1 MSSSSRRRPPA
12 LPPEAPDEVC
22 GRAHSEGPEHTQSG
36 GYLRST
42 AQTHTAVSSSF
53 FDNRYSS
60 SSSSHR
66 EGRCSPSSR
75 SSFGLVSQLDNDV
88 HSTNAIGKQPLC
100 ERGGSSIPSEAPN
113 TSSSSSSLFHT
124 SSNLPENH
132 NTWSSWSSRSTH
144 RGRPPSYPLSFE
156 IMQSTNSQE
165 RNVVNDRTCR
175 QPHFHDDHLPAVS
188 SSSSPGPTEKIS
200 RGLVS
205 QPSREAAEE
214 SSSHREHDHH
224 RGRLNDSGGC
234 SDGQEGDHHRHN
246 SQTTDNLP
254 SMPLLSTGHLLE
266 GKRDLDDHV
275 ISSDIFPPSCAPLD
289 HKQSLASV
297 REEDIFSSV
306 SCPPARDGYSPT
318 PVGTL
323 SSAAPSPC
331 VSPSRRGEEDRR
343 NTRTRVTTP
352 SDGHHPDGHLIT
364 STNDLPTQ
372 LSERDL
378 LPLRRRPA
386 PSSSSKAFPPLSSN
400 VTESNSRSDRRNHS
414 SSSSSC
420 HLQHRPLSS
429 SSSSSV
435 FSSSMRVSSGHFPPP
450 EGIRDPRRHRLACSS
465 SSSSSSSSSACPTS
479 YWGGRDNHR
488 CRALRR
494 HHHHYRDG
502 GEGEGMATMHTGFR
516 TASERLDARLPPSVF
531 FEAPSP
537 AHPPQGG
544 SSSLPH
550 HYHAGGLPPTGR
562 ASTRGDSSVLTRH
575 GHGGFKT
582 AADRCSGNGGEG
594 DGEGLS
600 LVVSPSPTGPRAGSG
615 SRSSG
620 ESRRR
625 GSQVPRSVRTQRLS
639 AGALA
644 LLHDGRGVGKDDY
657 HFHHRHHGGGDGGAT
672 TTTGFFPFCP
682 PSRAA
687 SFVRHVQAEA
697 TYGCYPIWTL
707 SVTLWIC
714 LIGSALFL
722 ALGAWLLAEDDKHV
736 ECKLNYEDETLQE
749 GGSRYSLINM
759 TPEHCGQRGDTL
771 VLKGPYIYVYV
782 EMEGFYQNDA
792 QVVWSRNERQ
802 LAGEIFTKAEDL
814 RSCEPVVTAIVDNE
828 TKILHPCGVLA
839 WNVFTDR
846 FQFLDAEPDD
856 AVDSGQIK
864 PLLVEQGPSVL
875 LKSMDWQKH
884 FRNPPLAERAKHR
897 STVYFWM
904 SQVDN
909 DDGEDMYKS
918 REEAKAELLND
929 RLNYEEAGDMVENG
943 HFIQW
948 MYVSTFSSW
957 RKLYGRIRGPIELP
971 IFAYIAVTYDVK
983 LWRGKKAIVLVQP
996 SLFGGRTQFIGIVY
1010 IVFACI
1016 LAIFAT
1022 YMLWKRFFRK
1032 EEYAND
1038 AFKDIRWRFNR
1049 RTKKKLK

>member
-1 MSSSSRRRPPA
+1 MSSSCSPSSSTHKGGPSSTLLSFEVVQSATSQERSSANGRSRRRPA
-12 LPPEAPDEVC
+12 HLPDEHLLS
-22 GRAHSEGPEHTQSG
+22 A
-36 GYLRST
+36 
-42 AQTHTAVSSSF
+42 
-53 FDNRYSS
+53 
-60 SSSSHR
+60 
-66 EGRCSPSSR
+66 
-75 SSFGLVSQLDNDV
+75 
-88 HSTNAIGKQPLC
+88 
-100 ERGGSSIPSEAPN
+100 
-113 TSSSSSSLFHT
+113 
-124 SSNLPENH
+124 
-132 NTWSSWSSRSTH
+132 
-144 RGRPPSYPLSFE
+144 PLS
-156 IMQSTNSQE
+156 SG
-165 RNVVNDRTCR
+165 
-175 QPHFHDDHLPAVS
+175 
-188 SSSSPGPTEKIS
+188 SPTAPPTTEKIS
-200 RGLVS
+200 RRLVS
-205 QPSREAAEE
+205 REPPSIEAAGE
-214 SSSHREHDHH
+214 SSSRRAREVH
-224 RGRLNDSGGC
+224 RGRVNSGG
-234 SDGQEGDHHRHN
+234 SSNGGQEGHYHHHRRKN
-246 SQTTDNLP
+246 ETTDNLP
-254 SMPLLSTGHLLE
+254 SMPSLSPVHLE
-266 GKRDLDDHV
+266 GDKSFDIEDHV
-275 ISSDIFPPSCAPLD
+275 ISSDILSPCSAPPD
-289 HKQSLASV
+289 HLHSLASV
-297 REEDIFSSV
+297 REEDIFSFLA
-306 SCPPARDGYSPT
+306 CPSARDSRSTCSPT

-323 SSAAPSPC
+323 SSAALSPC
-331 VSPSRRGEEDRR
+331 ASPSHRGEEERR
-343 NTRTRVTTP
+343 NTRTRVAP
-352 SDGHHPDGHLIT
+352 PYDYPADGHLMA
-364 STNDLPTQ
+364 STTDARPTQ
-372 LSERDL
+372 LAEREL

-386 PSSSSKAFPPLSSN
+386 PATSPKAFPPLSSN
-400 VTESNSRSDRRNHS
+400 VTELNGCSDRRNHS
-414 SSSSSC
+414 SSFSSSPSPPC
-420 HLQHRPLSS
+420 HARHHSPSS
-429 SSSSSV
+429 SSSF
-435 FSSSMRVSSGHFPPP
+435 FSSSMLVSSGHYPTP
-450 EGIRDPRRHRLACSS
+450 EGIRDPRRHRLVCSS
-465 SSSSSSSSSACPTS
+465 SSSSSSSFPARPTS
-479 YWGGRDNHR
+479 YWGGRDNYR

-494 HHHHYRDG
+494 HHHHHHGG
-502 GEGEGMATMHTGFR
+502 GEREGGVTTRMPTGFR
-516 TASERLDARLPPSVF
+516 TPSERLDARPPPSAF

-537 AHPPQGG
+537 AHPPHGAT
-544 SSSLPH
+544 SLPHH
-550 HYHAGGLPPTGR
+550 HYHAGSLPTGR
-562 ASTRGDSSVLTRH
+562 AGASTRGDSSVLTHHRH
-575 GHGGFKT
+575 GRLKT
-582 AADRCSGNGGEG
+582 ADRCTGINGGEG
-594 DGEGLS
+594 GDGGEGLS
-600 LVVSPSPTGPRAGSG
+600 LVVSSSPAGTAAGSG
-615 SRSSG
+615 SRSSAG
-620 ESRRR
+620 SRRR

-639 AGALA
+639 AGTLA
-644 LLHDGRGVGKDDY
+644 LLQHDGRPVGKDDY
-657 HFHHRHHGGGDGGAT
+657 QHQLHHHGNGDGGGGGGG

-707 SVTLWIC
+707 RVTLWIC

-722 ALGAWLLAEDDKHV
+722 ALGIWLLAEDEKHV

-749 GGSRYSLINM
+749 GGSRYSLINL

-782 EMEGFYQNDA
+782 EMEGLYQNDA

-814 RSCEPVVTAIVDNE
+814 TSCEPVVTAIVDNE

-864 PLLVEQGPSVL
+864 PLVVEQGPSVL

-884 FRNPPLAERAKHR
+884 FRNPPLEERAKHR

-1016 LAIFAT
+1016 LAILTT